1 MKKIRRIILFVILGL
16 IVISTFSFLWKKS
29 RPEVTV
35 YEIVTPKIET
45 IENKTIA
52 TGKVEPRDEILIKP
66 QISGIVSEVFKEAGQ
81 MVKSGEIIA
90 SVKVIPEM
98 GQLNSAE
105 SRLKVAEINLQQI
118 ETEFARQTRLFNS
131 GVISKEEFEA
141 SKSTYEKAQEEKT
154 NAQDAL
160 DIVREGVSKKYA
172 NLSNTQIRSTI
183 SGMILDV
190 PIKAGNS
197 VIQANTF
204 NDGTTIASVANM
216 NNMIFRG
223 NIDETDVGKVKEGT
237 AVSLTIG
244 AINNQKFDAVMEYI
258 SPKGVEQ
265 NGAVLFEMKAA
276 VRVPDSVF
284 IRAGYSAN
292 AEIVLARRENVLT
305 VPESSIEFS
314 NDSAYVYIVK
324 AESPKQEFDKRLI
337 KIGITDGV
345 NAEVT
350 EGLIADD
357 KIRGNA
363 VVKKTKDYNPNK

>member
-1 MKKIRRIILFVILGL
+1 MKKIGKIILFVILGL
-16 IVISTFSFLWKKS
+16 IVLATFMFLWNKS
-29 RPEVTV
+29 KPEVV
-35 YEIVTPKIET
+35 MYEIIGPKKET
-45 IENKTIA
+45 VENKTIA

-66 QISGIVSEVFKEAGQ
+66 QISGIVSEVYKEAGQ
-81 MVKSGEIIA
+81 MVQTGDVIA
-90 SVKVIPEM
+90 AVKVIPEM

-105 SRLKVAEINLQQI
+105 SRLKVAEINLSQI
-118 ETEFARQTRLFNS
+118 ETEFARQTRLFEK
-131 GVISKEEFEA
+131 GVISKEEYDA
-141 SKSTYEKAQEEKT
+141 SKSSYDKAKEEKT

-160 DIVREGVSKKYA
+160 DIVREGVAKKYA
-172 NLSNTQIRSTI
+172 KLSNTQIRSTI

-216 NNMIFRG
+216 NDMIFRG
-223 NIDETDVGKVKEGT
+223 NIDETDVGKVKEGMPVT
-237 AVSLTIG
+237 LTIG

-258 SPKGVEQ
+258 SPKGKEE

-292 AEIVLARRENVLT
+292 AEIVLARRDSVLT
-305 VPESSIEFS
+305 VPESSIEYS
-314 NDSAYVYIVK
+314 NDSAYVYIVT
-324 AESPKQEFDKRLI
+324 AEKPKQIFEKRLI
-337 KIGITDGV
+337 KVGITDGV

-350 EGLIADD
+350 EGLVAEDR
-357 KIRGNA
+357 IRGNLIN
-363 VVKKTKDYNPNK
+363 KKTKDYNTNK